1 MRIIAP
7 GKVIAVLIVQAAIMK
22 CVSTGLILDCTQNSS
37 EVLPQGVAL
46 PHSKGI
52 HSTSPSCGS
61 SFKANHL
68 QFLLRLCSGLD
79 SLLDF

>member
-7 GKVIAVLIVQAAIMK
+7 GNVIAVLIVQAAIMT
-22 CVSTGLILDCTQNSS
+22 CVPTGLILDCTQNSS

-46 PHSKGI
+46 PQSKGI
-52 HSTSPSCGS
+52 HSASPSCGS

-68 QFLLRLCSGLD
+68 QLFLGLCSGLD